1 VGTTARGARSPLV
14 IERGRGG
21 DKIPLLANP
30 GAPTDHLLR
39 SPRPFLFDLR
49 PRVTSSTEPLDEG
62 EIEVPVASGHDESDL
77 GFGRVVSQN
86 NRGRFLSRE
95 GRPSSRKYGLGN
107 QWAERFYLRALNAR
121 WPEFLTWVVGGILL
135 VNGVFALLF
144 RALGE
149 SAIVGGAEMGL
160 DDPFLRA
167 LAFSVGVFTTAGT
180 GTMHAVGTTATW
192 LLILEAIAGPITLVA
207 VGGLLIA
214 RLTRPRTS
222 IRFSESAVIAP
233 YEGGRAFMFRIANA
247 SPGELSDVRARVNLI
262 WFEEVD
268 GKRERDFVEL
278 ALERTAV
285 EFFTL
290 HWTVVHPIT
299 ADSPLAGVTPAKLA
313 AAEAEFVISLSA
325 HEETFATRVTRR
337 ASYTWD
343 EVRWDVKFSNI
354 YAAAPAGVIAID
366 VDRLSRTDPLPEGAT
381 SQPAELE
388 SLPRG
393 PRAV

>member
-1 VGTTARGARSPLV
+1 MTAST
-14 IERGRGG
+14 
-21 DKIPLLANP
+21 D
-30 GAPTDHLLR
+30 AP
-39 SPRPFLFDLR
+39 
-49 PRVTSSTEPLDEG
+49 EEG
-62 EIEVPVASGHDESDL
+62 EPEVPVATGHDESDL

-86 NRGRFLSRE
+86 SRGRFISRE
-95 GRPSSRKYGLGN
+95 GEPSSRKYGLGN

-121 WPEFLTWVVGGILL
+121 WPQFLTWMVGGLLL
-135 VNGVFALLF
+135 VNGVFALVY
-144 RALGE
+144 RALGDG
-149 SAIVGGAEMGL
+149 ALAGGAGMGL

-167 LAFSVGVFTTAGT
+167 LVFSVGVFTTAGT
-180 GTMHAVGTTATW
+180 GTMHAVGPTANW
-192 LLILEAIAGPITLVA
+192 VLILESLAGPITLVT

-233 YEGGRAFMFRIANA
+233 YEGGRAFMFRMANMN
-247 SPGELSDVRARVNLI
+247 PGELSDIKARVNLI
-262 WFEEVD
+262 WFEEID
-268 GKRERDFVEL
+268 GKRERDFIEL
-278 ALERTAV
+278 KLERTTV

-313 AAEAEFVISLSA
+313 AAEAEFVIALSA
-325 HEETFATRVTRR
+325 HEETFSTRVRRR

-354 YAAAPAGVIAID
+354 YAAAPAGIIAID
-366 VDRLSRTDPLPEGAT
+366 VDRISRTEALPEGAT
-381 SQPAELE
+381 SQPAALE

-393 PRAV
+393 PRIS

>member
-1 VGTTARGARSPLV
+1 VTPSTDAR
-14 IERGRGG
+14 E
-21 DKIPLLANP
+21 
-30 GAPTDHLLR
+30 
-39 SPRPFLFDLR
+39 
-49 PRVTSSTEPLDEG
+49 EG
-62 EIEVPVASGHDESDL
+62 EPEIPVASGHDETDL

-86 NRGRFLSRE
+86 SRGRFISRE
-95 GRPSSRKYGLGN
+95 GEPSSRKYGLGN

-121 WPEFLTWVVGGILL
+121 WLQFVTWMVGGILL
-135 VNGVFALLF
+135 LNGVFALVY

-149 SAIVGGAEMGL
+149 GALAGGGEMGL

-167 LAFSVGVFTTAGT
+167 LAFSVGVFTTVGT
-180 GTMHAVGTTATW
+180 GTMHAVGPTANW
-192 LLILEAIAGPITLVA
+192 VLILESLAGPITLLL

-233 YEGGRAFMFRIANA
+233 YEGGRAFMFRIANVN
-247 SPGELSDVRARVNLI
+247 PGELSDVQARVNLV
-262 WFEEVD
+262 WFEEID
-268 GKRERDFVEL
+268 GKRERDFVPLE
-278 ALERTAV
+278 LERSSV

-313 AAEAEFVISLSA
+313 AAEAEFVIALSA
-325 HEETFATRVTRR
+325 HEETFSTRVTRR

-343 EVRWDVKFSNI
+343 EVRWDVKLSNI

-366 VDRLSRTDPLPEGAT
+366 VDRISRTDALPEGAT
-381 SQPAELE
+381 SQPAALE

-393 PRAV
+393 PEIS

>member
-1 VGTTARGARSPLV
+1 MTAS
-14 IERGRGG
+14 
-21 DKIPLLANP
+21 
-30 GAPTDHLLR
+30 TD
-39 SPRPFLFDLR
+39 PR
-49 PRVTSSTEPLDEG
+49 EEG
-62 EIEVPVASGHDESDL
+62 EAEVPVASGHDESDL

-86 NRGRFLSRE
+86 SRGRFIDRE
-95 GRPSSRKYGLGN
+95 GQSSARKYGLGN

-121 WPEFLTWVVGGILL
+121 WPQFLTWMVGGLL
-135 VNGVFALLF
+135 LMNGVFALVY

-149 SAIVGGAEMGL
+149 GALAGGGEMGL

-167 LAFSVGVFTTAGT
+167 LAFSVGVFTTVGT
-180 GTMHAVGTTATW
+180 GTMHAVGPTANW
-192 LLILEAIAGPITLVA
+192 VLILESLAGPVTLVFVA
-207 VGGLLIA
+207 GLLIA

-233 YEGGRAFMFRIANA
+233 YEGGRAFMFRTANMN
-247 SPGELSDVRARVNLI
+247 PGELSDIKARVNLI

-278 ALERTAV
+278 KLERRSV

-313 AAEAEFVISLSA
+313 AAEAEFVIALSA
-325 HEETFATRVTRR
+325 HEETFSTRVTRR

-354 YAAAPAGVIAID
+354 YAAAPAGIIAID
-366 VDRLSRTDPLPEGAT
+366 VDRISRTDALPEGST
-381 SQPAELE
+381 SQPAALE
-388 SLPRG
+388 SLPRV
-393 PRAV
+393 PRIS